1 VAPSEPLSASSAI
14 LENDMAQAGSERSVE
29 QRKRRILASIL
40 SNKWIRSLFIDTV
53 KIAATAFLL
62 CVILGSI
69 FAPWLTPYDPYKGVI
84 AERLQPIGSPKHW
97 LGTDEQGR
105 DLYTRLLYGGRITLL
120 SALVPIS
127 IATAVGVTLGLIAG
141 HFQGIVNTVIM
152 RILDIFYAFPA
163 VLLAIGISVA
173 LGQGLTSSLVALSI
187 VFMAPIARVTET
199 TVLKIEAMDF
209 IESARAS
216 GAGHISIMFKQ
227 ILGNIIAPVLA
238 YTTTLLGVS
247 VILASGLSFLGIGI
261 TPPTAEWG
269 YMLNNLRNFIF
280 NNAMIA
286 ILPGIMIFLTAI
298 SFNLIGDAM
307 DEARTE

>member
-1 VAPSEPLSASSAI
+1 ML
-14 LENDMAQAGSERSVE
+14 
-29 QRKRRILASIL
+29 
-40 SNKWIRSLFIDTV
+40 NKWIRSLFRDPFTIV
-53 KIAATAFLL
+53 ATAFL
-62 CVILGSI
+62 CSVILGAI

-84 AERLQPIGSPKHW
+84 AERLQSIGSPKHW

-105 DLYTRLLYGGRITLL
+105 DLFTRLLYGGRITLL

-127 IATAVGVTLGLIAG
+127 IATTVGVILGLIAG

-163 VLLAIGISVA
+163 VLLAIGISTA

-261 TPPTAEWG
+261 SPPTAEWG

-280 NNAMIA
+280 DNAMIA
-286 ILPGIMIFLTAI
+286 ILPGIMIFLTAVSLNI
-298 SFNLIGDAM
+298 IGDAM